1 MISLMLALFS
11 SNVQIADVT
20 KINIPTVSFLQDRQ
34 NAAPEAELVRPASLD
49 VRLPVQDNLVAVRGG
64 PVPMGIQ
71 ECPDL
76 AVPMQIMKHV
86 VNVESGR
93 NPYAIGVVGGHLVRQ
108 PRNLQEAVATAD
120 MLKAN
125 GYNYSVGIS
134 QVNRYNFARYG
145 LNSHQ
150 QAFDTCSN
158 LKAGTRILRECYDR
172 SGGDWAK
179 SFSCYYSG
187 NFVTGF
193 KHGYVQKVL
202 ASLKGASVAA
212 IPVNESPNAI
222 AVVSTSA
229 RAEVR
234 RNSRLAAAPSVQYQ
248 PATQYQ
254 YEAPVAVKAIETV
267 APAQAQVRNEPV
279 RPVDE
284 AFVF

>member
-1 MISLMLALFS
+1 M
-11 SNVQIADVT
+11 
-20 KINIPTVSFLQDRQ
+20 
-34 NAAPEAELVRPASLD
+34 
-49 VRLPVQDNLVAVRGG
+49 
-64 PVPMGIQ
+64 
-71 ECPDL
+71 
-76 AVPMQIMKHV
+76 
-86 VNVESGR
+86 
-93 NPYAIGVVGGHLVRQ
+93 VGGRLVRQ

-145 LNSHQ
+145 LDSHQ
-150 QAFDTCSN
+150 QAFDTCRN

-212 IPVNESPNAI
+212 VPINNSPNAI
-222 AVVSTSA
+222 AVVSTSSREA
-229 RAEVR
+229 GR
-234 RNSRLAAAPSVQYQ
+234 RSNRLVAAPSVQHQ
-248 PATQYQ
+248 PSAQYQ
-254 YEAPVAVKAIETV
+254 YEAPVAVRTIESV
-267 APAQAQVRNEPV
+267 APAQAPVRNEPV
-279 RPVDE
+279 RPVDD